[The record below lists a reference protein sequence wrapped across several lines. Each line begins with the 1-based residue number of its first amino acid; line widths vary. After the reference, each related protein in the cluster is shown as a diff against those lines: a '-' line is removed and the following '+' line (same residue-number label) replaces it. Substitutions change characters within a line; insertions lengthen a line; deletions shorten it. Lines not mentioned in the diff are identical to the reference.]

1 MSSKKIH
8 SMQGWGG
15 CGRKEAASERI
26 HTVLGHLQEKQ
37 KTKKQ
42 EINTRDPV
50 ELGRG
55 LCPLGPCRINPQVL
69 FYIMRCCSLTVGVR
83 ANLTQLF
90 RSFQ

>member
-1 MSSKKIH
+1 MSSKKNSLH
-8 SMQGWGG
+8 AGG
-15 CGRKEAASERI
+15 GGGRKEAASERI
-26 HTVLGHLQEKQ
+26 HTVLGHLQEK
-37 KTKKQ
+37 KKQ

-55 LCPLGPCRINPQVL
+55 LCPLGPCGINPQVL
-69 FYIMRCCSLTVGVR
+69 FYVIRCCSLVVGVR